1 MNRAARVVGALFTV
15 VVSATAGCSRDGAGT
30 SPAAPARATEARE
43 AFVRCVFDQP
53 PAPRDGTA
61 FEAALRR
68 ALRVDRLAFA
78 VRGGRCETALDGA
91 RAHDAATESFA
102 RAWSDLLPR
111 VQASAP
117 DDVTVE
123 QSIRHVGN
131 AYRAW

>member
-1 MNRAARVVGALFTV
+1 MNVLG
-15 VVSATAGCSRDGAGT
+15 AGCPRDGAGGT
-30 SPAAPARATEARE
+30 PTTPASPTEARE

-53 PAPRDGTA
+53 PPRRDGSS
-61 FEAALRR
+61 FEAAMRL
-68 ALRVDRLAFA
+68 ALRHDRMAFA
-78 VRGGRCETALDGA
+78 VRGGRCESALETA
-91 RAHDAATESFA
+91 RAHDAATDTFA

-111 VQASAP
+111 VQAGAP